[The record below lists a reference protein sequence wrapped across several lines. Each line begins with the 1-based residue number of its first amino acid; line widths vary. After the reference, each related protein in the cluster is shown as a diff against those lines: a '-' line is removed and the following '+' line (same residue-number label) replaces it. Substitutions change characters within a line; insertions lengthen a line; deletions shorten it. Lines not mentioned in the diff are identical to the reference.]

1 MARKKAVNGGWFG
14 SVLIRDHPW
23 SKPLSEFA
31 FHSSSFALD
40 ERPDPLRER
49 E

>member
-14 SVLIRDHPW
+14 SVLIRVHPW

-31 FHSSSFALD
+31 FLSNPFTSD
-40 ERPDPLRER
+40 EEQNPLRER